1 MQVESKCLAGRQLS
15 GNCFGST
22 LLHFTSAACFCR
34 RLAITDLHDLD
45 DGFPV
50 LDSCQIAVDMLRE
63 WSDII

>member
-1 MQVESKCLAGRQLS
+1 MSGRTPIVRELFRFDLAS
-15 GNCFGST
+15 F
-22 LLHFTSAACFCR
+22 FCR